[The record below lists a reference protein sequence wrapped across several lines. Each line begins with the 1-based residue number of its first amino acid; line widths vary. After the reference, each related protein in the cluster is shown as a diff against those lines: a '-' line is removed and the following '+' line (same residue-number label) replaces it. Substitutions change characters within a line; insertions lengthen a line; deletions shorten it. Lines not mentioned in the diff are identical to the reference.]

1 MASIILYS
9 SFKNS
14 VIIKKNILGDKPF
27 SCDICQKK
35 FALSCNLRA
44 HLKTHEA
51 EYQTSPASFAL
62 YRRTLELLGV
72 AEAQERLDR
81 MRDEVEEDD
90 EEERLGSE
98 SSSPG
103 GAGIVPESNTSNLSP
118 RSPHPADDDEEE
130 VMEDVE
136 EDEPEPSR
144 VSPPMLGRS
153 ILPKPTSLLSA
164 AKTKPNGSKSRLP
177 LGIDDYAQQLRNQI
191 AA

>member
-1 MASIILYS
+1 M
-9 SFKNS
+9 
-14 VIIKKNILGDKPF
+14 
-27 SCDICQKK
+27 
-35 FALSCNLRA
+35 
-44 HLKTHEA
+44 
-51 EYQTSPASFAL
+51 

-103 GAGIVPESNTSNLSP
+103 GAGIVPESNASNLSP

-144 VSPPMLGRS
+144 VSPPMIGRS
-153 ILPKPTSLLSA
+153 IVPKPTSLLSA

>member
-1 MASIILYS
+1 MASIILYLS
-9 SFKNS
+9 IRNS
-14 VIIKKNILGDKPF
+14 AIIKKYILGDKPF
-27 SCDICQKK
+27 ACDICQKK

-103 GAGIVPESNTSNLSP
+103 GAGIVPESNSSNLSP

-144 VSPPMLGRS
+144 VSPPMIGRS
-153 ILPKPTSLLSA
+153 IVPKPTSDS
-164 AKTKPNGSKSRLP
+164 
-177 LGIDDYAQQLRNQI
+177 
-191 AA
+191 

>member
-1 MASIILYS
+1 MLLI
-9 SFKNS
+9 
-14 VIIKKNILGDKPF
+14 NISGDKPF

-81 MRDEVEEDD
+81 MRDETEEDD

-103 GAGIVPESNTSNLSP
+103 ATGIVPESNISNRSP
-118 RSPHPADDDEEE
+118 SSPHPAEEEAEE

-136 EDEPEPSR
+136 EDEPDPTR
-144 VSPPMLGRS
+144 ISPPILGHS
-153 ILPKPTSLLSA
+153 ISSKPSASLLLSA
-164 AKTKPNGSKSRLP
+164 ATKPKPSGSKSRLP

>member
-1 MASIILYS
+1 MERTNGI
-9 SFKNS
+9 FFPF
-14 VIIKKNILGDKPF
+14 LGDKPF

-72 AEAQERLDR
+72 AEAQERLER
-81 MRDEVEEDD
+81 MREEVDED
-90 EEERLGSE
+90 EEEVRGSD
-98 SSSPG
+98 SSSPVV
-103 GAGIVPESNTSNLSP
+103 AGIVPGSNISNIDGDD
-118 RSPHPADDDEEE
+118 SPHQADEEEEE

-136 EDEPEPSR
+136 EDEPDPAS
-144 VSPPMLGRS
+144 VSPP
-153 ILPKPTSLLSA
+153 LPIIEHPLTASTSSSSALLSA
-164 AKTKPNGSKSRLP
+164 KAKSQNGSAKNRLR
-177 LGIDDYAQQLRNQI
+177 IDDYAQQLRNQI

>member
-1 MASIILYS
+1 MFS
-9 SFKNS
+9 
-14 VIIKKNILGDKPF
+14 ILGDKPF

-72 AEAQERLDR
+72 AEAQERLEK
-81 MRDEVEEDD
+81 MPEETEEDG
-90 EEERLGSE
+90 EEEVLGSD

-103 GAGIVPESNTSNLSP
+103 AAGIVPEYNSSNPSP
-118 RSPHPADDDEEE
+118 GSPHPADGNEEE
-130 VMEDVE
+130 VMEDIE
-136 EDEPEPSR
+136 EDEPDPIR
-144 VSPPMLGRS
+144 VSTPIIGHS
-153 ILPKPTSLLSA
+153 ISSKPSPSSLLSA
-164 AKTKPNGSKSRLP
+164 AKVKSSGSKSRLP

>member
-1 MASIILYS
+1 MFYHNSLS
-9 SFKNS
+9 S
-14 VIIKKNILGDKPF
+14 LGDKPF

-81 MRDEVEEDD
+81 MRDETEEED

-103 GAGIVPESNTSNLSP
+103 AAGIVPESNTSNPSP
-118 RSPHPADDDEEE
+118 SSPHNPDEDEEV

-136 EDEPEPSR
+136 EDEPDPTR
-144 VSPPMLGRS
+144 ISPPIMGHS
-153 ILPKPTSLLSA
+153 ITQQPSPSVLLSA
-164 AKTKPNGSKSRLP
+164 TTKPKPSGSKSRLP

>member
-1 MASIILYS
+1 M
-9 SFKNS
+9 
-14 VIIKKNILGDKPF
+14 VG
-27 SCDICQKK
+27 
-35 FALSCNLRA
+35 
-44 HLKTHEA
+44 
-51 EYQTSPASFAL
+51 
-62 YRRTLELLGV
+62 RRTS
-72 AEAQERLDR
+72 R
-81 MRDEVEEDD
+81 

-103 GAGIVPESNTSNLSP
+103 GAGIVPESNASNLSP
-118 RSPHPADDDEEE
+118 RSPHPADDDEE

-144 VSPPMLGRS
+144 VSPPMIGRS
-153 ILPKPTSLLSA
+153 IVPKPTSLLSA

>member
-1 MASIILYS
+1 MNLTYKCN
-9 SFKNS
+9 F
-14 VIIKKNILGDKPF
+14 ILGDKPF

-81 MRDEVEEDD
+81 MRDEPEEDD
-90 EEERLGSE
+90 EDERLGSE

-103 GAGIVPESNTSNLSP
+103 AAGIVPDSNTSNLLSG
-118 RSPHPADDDEEE
+118 SPHPADEEE
-130 VMEDVE
+130 GMEDIE
-136 EDEPEPSR
+136 EDEPDPSR
-144 VSPPMLGRS
+144 MSPPIIGHS
-153 ILPKPTSLLSA
+153 IASKPSASVLLSA
-164 AKTKPNGSKSRLP
+164 AAKPKPSGSKSRLP

>member
-1 MASIILYS
+1 MTI
-9 SFKNS
+9 F
-14 VIIKKNILGDKPF
+14 LGDKPF

-81 MRDEVEEDD
+81 IRDDTEDDD

-103 GAGIVPESNTSNLSP
+103 AAGIVPESNASNHSP
-118 RSPHPADDDEEE
+118 GSPHPADEEEE
-130 VMEDVE
+130 VGPVDEADMAHEEERQRWRQEQE
-136 EDEPEPSR
+136 EDGRREEDKEPIAKVVDHDQNIQNHIQRQEDR
-144 VSPPMLGRS
+144 VLGE
-153 ILPKPTSLLSA
+153 
-164 AKTKPNGSKSRLP
+164 
-177 LGIDDYAQQLRNQI
+177 
-191 AA
+191 

>member
-1 MASIILYS
+1 MNLTY
-9 SFKNS
+9 KCNS
-14 VIIKKNILGDKPF
+14 ILGDKPF

-81 MRDEVEEDD
+81 MRDETEEDE

-103 GAGIVPESNTSNLSP
+103 AAGIVPESNTSNHSQS
-118 RSPHPADDDEEE
+118 SPHPADEEEEE

-136 EDEPEPSR
+136 EDEPDPAR
-144 VSPPMLGRS
+144 ISPPIIGHS
-153 ILPKPTSLLSA
+153 ITTKPSASVLLSA
-164 AKTKPNGSKSRLP
+164 SKPKPSGSKSRLP